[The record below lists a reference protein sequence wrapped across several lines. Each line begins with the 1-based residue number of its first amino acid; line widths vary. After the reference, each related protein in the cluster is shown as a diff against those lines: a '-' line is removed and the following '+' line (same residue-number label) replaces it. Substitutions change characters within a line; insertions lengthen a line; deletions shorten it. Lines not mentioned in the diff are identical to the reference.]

1 MAELFNDSPGFNAT
15 HSTRILTIPYN
26 GAAAG
31 QVTYVAED
39 FNPTAPSEVIER
51 KNQANEPSDAVYVA
65 GRKAGTATL
74 QLSLATTALPAL
86 GAVFYGTNIGSVVP
100 DRYLVTEVGAPESI
114 GAFKTTTISFRKIYN
129 L

>member
-1 MAELFNDSPGFNAT
+1 MAALFNDSPAFNAT
-15 HSTRILTIPYN
+15 HSTRILSIPYS
-26 GAAAG
+26 GAD

-39 FNPTAPSEVIER
+39 YNPTAPSEVIER
-51 KNQANEPSDAVYVA
+51 KNQNNEPEDAVYIA

-74 QLSLATTALPAL
+74 QLSVATTALPAL

-100 DRYLVTEVGAPESI
+100 DKYLITEVGAPESI
-114 GAFKTTTISFRKIYN
+114 GAFKTVTISFKKLYN